1 MSRDCNTTAELIFDV
16 NLSRELQLEL
26 ELEAGDIEQHIA

>member
-16 NLSRELQLEL
+16 NLPRELQLEL
-26 ELEAGDIEQHIA
+26 ELVET

>member
-1 MSRDCNTTAELIFDV
+1 MSRHCNTTAELIFDV

-26 ELEAGDIEQHIA
+26 EAGDIEQHIA